1 VPWRKEWILSAMLVA
16 VHLDMRS
23 PPLAIIALVK
33 GWGRPA

>member
-1 VPWRKEWILSAMLVA
+1 MWSAMLVA